1 MTMPGWVEYLP
12 LAFCIV
18 VTSAMFILFE
28 DEMRR

>member
-1 MTMPGWVEYLP
+1 MPGWVEYLP

-18 VTSAMFILFE
+18 FVSAMFILFE